1 MTQYAPADEAGIQ
14 EVVQESYGARAP
26 LLVQG
31 AGTKS
36 SMLRAVQAAHTMS
49 TAACTGITLYAPKEL
64 IVSARAGTTLTALQ
78 AALAQSGQHMIAEPP
93 DYTRLLGATGEQTLG
108 GIAATNLSGPRR
120 IAGGAVR
127 DHVLGV
133 RAINGAGELIKS
145 GGRVLKN
152 VTGLDMCK
160 LLCGSHGTL
169 AVITELTLKVLPA
182 PEDTAS
188 VVLRGQMPHA
198 AIAALS
204 AALGSPYGVSGAA
217 YLPAGA
223 ASLLGETGALTL
235 ARIEDFTASV
245 SYRGERLRQDLATFG
260 AGELWPAARSRAA
273 WAAIRDADVLSAAP
287 GDAIWRISVRP
298 SQGAAILAVAEAEGA
313 QGFLDWGGGLA
324 MVAGPARESLHVAL
338 TTAVTRAGGVW
349 TVLRAPAPWR
359 GVAHM
364 LPAEKPALAAIS
376 RRVKAAMDPGGI
388 FNSGRMFAGV

>member
-1 MTQYAPADEAGIQ
+1 MTHYAPADEAGIQ
-14 EVVQESYGARAP
+14 DIIAESYGARTP

-36 SMLRAVQAAHTMS
+36 SMLRAVQAAHTLS
-49 TAACTGITLYAPKEL
+49 TTACAGITLYAPKEL
-64 IVSARAGTTLTALQ
+64 IVSARAGTTLADLQ

-93 DYTRLLGATGEQTLG
+93 DYTRLLGASGQQTLG
-108 GIAATNLSGPRR
+108 GMAATNLSGPRR

-133 RAINGAGELIKS
+133 RAVNGAGEVIKS

-152 VTGLDMCK
+152 VTGLDICK

-182 PEDTAS
+182 PEDTTS
-188 VVLRGQMPHA
+188 VVLRGQAPDA

-223 ASLLGETGALTL
+223 ASLLGETGPLTL

-245 SYRGERLRQDLATFG
+245 CYRAERLRQDLASFG
-260 AGELWPAARSRAA
+260 AGELWPEARSRAA
-273 WAAIRDADVLSAAP
+273 WAAIRDAGVLSAAQD
-287 GDAIWRISVRP
+287 DAIWRISVRP
-298 SQGAAILAVAEAEGA
+298 SQGAAILAAAEAEGA

-324 MVAGPARESLHVAL
+324 LIAGPATETLHLAL
-338 TTAVTRAGGVW
+338 TTAATRAGGVW

-359 GVAHM
+359 GVAQM
-364 LPAEKPALAAIS
+364 LPAEPPALAAIS
-376 RRVKAAMDPGGI
+376 RRVKAAMDPAGI
-388 FNSGRMFAGV
+388 LNPGKMFAGM

>member
-14 EVVQESYGARAP
+14 EVVADAFRARTP

-31 AGTKS
+31 AGTKL
-36 SMLRAVQAAHTMS
+36 SMLRAVQAAHTLS
-49 TAACTGITLYAPKEL
+49 TAGCAGITLYAPNEL
-64 IVSARAGTTLTALQ
+64 IVSARAGTTLADLQ
-78 AALAQSGQHMIAEPP
+78 ATLAQSGQHMIAEPP
-93 DYTRLLGATGEQTLG
+93 DYSRLLGATGQQTLG

-133 RAINGAGELIKS
+133 RAVNGAGELIKS

-169 AVITELTLKVLPA
+169 AVMTELTLKVLPA

-188 VVLRGQMPHA
+188 VVLRGQAPEA

-223 ASLLGETGALTL
+223 ATLLGETGALTL
-235 ARIEDFTASV
+235 ARIEDFAASV
-245 SYRGERLRQDLATFG
+245 SYRSERLRQDLAEFG
-260 AGELWPAARSRAA
+260 AGEIWPAARSRDG
-273 WAAIRDADVLSAAP
+273 WAAIRDADVLSAAD

-298 SQGAAILAVAEAEGA
+298 SQGAVILAVAEAEGA
-313 QGFLDWGGGLA
+313 LGYLDWGGGLA
-324 MVAGPARESLHVAL
+324 MIAGPATEALHAAL
-338 TTAVTRAGGVW
+338 TAAVTRAGGVW

-359 GVAHM
+359 GVAQM
-364 LPAEKPALAAIS
+364 VPAEAPPLAKIS

-388 FNSGRMFAGV
+388 VNPGRMYAGV